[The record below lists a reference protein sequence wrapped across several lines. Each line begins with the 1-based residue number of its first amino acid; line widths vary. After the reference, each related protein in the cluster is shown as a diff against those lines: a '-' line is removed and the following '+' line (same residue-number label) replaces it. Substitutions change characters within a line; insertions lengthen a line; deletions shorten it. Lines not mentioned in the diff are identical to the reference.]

1 VIFRHAGAAG
11 GHPVNSALNFWI
23 SATGSNPV
31 QVGLLI
37 IDAPE
42 ANLKYSIFIL
52 QSSIKRGAKIL
63 TTEIMERADQV
74 IANTYK
80 RFPVVLSKGS
90 GCTLYDTEGHSY
102 TDFVAGIAVCN
113 LGHAHPAVTRA
124 LTAQAQTLW
133 HVSNLY
139 YTMPQVELAAWLV
152 KNSFADRVFFCNSG
166 AEANEAAIKL
176 ARKYYHEL
184 GQNHRFRI
192 ITMEQ
197 SFHGRTMATLSATG
211 QDKIKKGFDPVLDGF
226 DFVPFND
233 VAALRSKIGPET
245 CAVMLEPVQGE
256 GGVRCPD
263 SDYLK
268 AVRQICDENGILLIF
283 DEIQTG
289 MGRTGTLFAYQNFAV
304 EPDIMTL
311 AKALANGL
319 PIGAMLAKEHVAAA
333 FGPGAHASTFGGTP
347 LVTAA
352 ALEVCKTL
360 LEGKVIEQGR
370 KRAEY
375 FREKLLRLKKRY
387 DTIVDVRGLGMLLGI
402 KLNFNAESM
411 VSRCMQ
417 QGFFINCIQENILRF
432 VPPLIIKEEEI
443 DALVDCL
450 DELLREKKD

>member
-1 VIFRHAGAAG
+1 MH
-11 GHPVNSALNFWI
+11 
-23 SATGSNPV
+23 
-31 QVGLLI
+31 Q
-37 IDAPE
+37 
-42 ANLKYSIFIL
+42 
-52 QSSIKRGAKIL
+52 
-63 TTEIMERADQV
+63 ADQV
-74 IANTYK
+74 IAKTYK

-90 GCTLYDTEGHSY
+90 GCTLTDAEGRSY

-113 LGHAHPAVTRA
+113 LGHAHPAVTKA
-124 LTAQAQTLW
+124 LITQAQTLW

-176 ARKYYHEL
+176 ARKYFSDR

-197 SFHGRTMATLSATG
+197 SFHGRTMGTLSATG

-233 VAALRSKIGPET
+233 AAALREKIGPDT

-263 SDYLK
+263 PDYLK
-268 AVRQICDENGILLIF
+268 AVRQICDENGILLVF

-289 MGRTGTLFAYQNFAV
+289 MGRTGTLFAYQNFGI

-319 PIGAMLAKEHVAAA
+319 PIGAMVAREQVADA
-333 FGPGAHASTFGGTP
+333 FGPGAHATTFGGTP
-347 LVTAA
+347 IVTAA

-360 LEGKVIEQGR
+360 LEGNVLEQSR
-370 KRAEY
+370 KKSIY
-375 FREKLLRLKKRY
+375 FREKLLDLKQRH
-387 DTIVDVRGLGMLLGI
+387 DAIIDVRGLGLLLGI

-411 VSRCMQ
+411 VSQCMQ
-417 QGFFINCIQENILRF
+417 QGFLINCIQENILRF
-432 VPPLIIKEEEI
+432 VPPLIIEKAEI

-450 DELLREKKD
+450 DGLLRDRKN

>member
-1 VIFRHAGAAG
+1 M
-11 GHPVNSALNFWI
+11 
-23 SATGSNPV
+23 
-31 QVGLLI
+31 Q
-37 IDAPE
+37 
-42 ANLKYSIFIL
+42 
-52 QSSIKRGAKIL
+52 Q
-63 TTEIMERADQV
+63 ADQV
-74 IANTYK
+74 IAKTYK

-90 GCTLYDTEGHSY
+90 GCTLYDTEGRSY

-113 LGHAHPAVTRA
+113 LGHAHPAVTNA
-124 LTAQAQTLW
+124 LANQAQTLW

-139 YTMPQVELAAWLV
+139 YTMPQVDLAAWLV

-176 ARKYYHEL
+176 VRKYFSER

-197 SFHGRTMATLSATG
+197 SFHGRTMGTLSATG

-233 VAALRSKIGPET
+233 VAALREKIGPDT

-263 SDYLK
+263 SDYLT
-268 AVRQICDENGILLIF
+268 AVRQICDENGVLLVF

-289 MGRTGTLFAYQNFAV
+289 MGRTGTLFAYQNFGV

-319 PIGAMLAKEHVAAA
+319 PIGAMLAKEQVADA
-333 FGPGAHASTFGGTP
+333 FGPGAHATTFGGTP

-370 KRAEY
+370 KRAQY
-375 FREKLLRLKKRY
+375 FREKLLHLKQRHAA
-387 DTIVDVRGLGMLLGI
+387 IVEVRGLGMLLGI
-402 KLNFNAESM
+402 KLDFNAESM
-411 VSRCMQ
+411 VSRCQQ

-432 VPPLIIKEEEI
+432 VPPLIIKEAEI

-450 DELLREKKD
+450 DELLRENNI